1 MSRYLNNKGYI
12 SQKSELKIR
21 DVMERLNYHPN
32 EIARGLAKKKTRTI
46 ALIIPDITNPFF
58 PELVVAIEEVAKSK
72 GTASSWST
80 PKTGIWKIITFGP
93 TIKRYELAIIGRFIA
108 IFLFSIQT
116 EI

>member
-1 MSRYLNNKGYI
+1 MTIRNVAKEAGVSVATVSRYLNNKGYI
-12 SQKSELKIR
+12 NQKSELKIR

-72 GTASSWST
+72 GYS
-80 PKTGIWKIITFGP
+80 IILVNTKDGDMEDNHFW
-93 TIKRYELAIIGRFIA
+93 THY
-108 IFLFSIQT
+108 
-116 EI
+116 

>member
-58 PELVVAIEEVAKSK
+58 QSL
-72 GTASSWST
+72 SWQLKKLRNRKVQHH
-80 PKTGIWKIITFGP
+80 PGQHQRRG
-93 TIKRYELAIIGRFIA
+93 YGR
-108 IFLFSIQT
+108 
-116 EI
+116 